1 MNSVERYNEIKKI
14 LETRGNEKISNLAF
28 ELGVSERTI
37 RRDIDNLSLTEPIYT
52 QKGKYGGVFIM
63 KSKSKKVFTE
73 DELQVLKKIC
83 LKYKEQNNC
92 ILSKIESKILDGFI
106 EKYIKID
113 ER

>member
-83 LKYKEQNNC
+83 LKYKEQKNC